1 MSSVES
7 LREFVTERLTAAAQ
21 EIFGVF
27 EKTIFQY
34 EEEVDRQR
42 RLLDVVWKPAI
53 KLHRIELPKQHVC
66 KEEEV
71 LSDQQLCVQ
80 ERNSSLDQEDPEPP
94 QIKEE
99 QEELCTSQEGE
110 QLELK
115 QETETFMLTPSYE
128 ESDHSKDQTL
138 NMSSDENQSVV
149 EETPLGYTSVE
160 SSVVPEPNEDH
171 QLLSHNSH
179 ADKSQ
184 DQKGGEHGSSEST
197 SDAEPRPLFKC
208 DTCGKEFKFKYRFY
222 RHLRI
227 HTELPKKHV
236 CEEEEVL
243 SDQQLC
249 IQKRNSSLDQED
261 PEPPQPKPL
270 FQCNTCGRGFNI
282 KANLNRHLRI
292 HTELPKKHVC
302 KEEEVLSDQQLCIQ
316 ERNSSLDQEDPEPP
330 QPKPLFQC
338 NTCGRGFNIK
348 ANLNRHLRIHT
359 GEKPHSC
366 NVCGKRFRDKSE
378 LKSHMKIHTGEK
390 LKPHS
395 CKTCGNTFQ
404 RNSHL
409 VGHMRTH
416 TGEKPY
422 SCKTCGKDFQCNSH
436 LVRHMRTHTGEKPH
450 SCNVCGKLFG
460 QKATLTFHMKIHT
473 GENFKPYSCK
483 TCGKDFRRNSH
494 LVSHMRTHTG
504 EKPYSCKTCGKDF
517 RCNSHLVRHM
527 RTHTRE
533 NLKPHS

>member
-66 KEEEV
+66 EEEEV

-94 QIKEE
+94 QVKEE
-99 QEELCTSQEGE
+99 QEEPCTSQEGE

-115 QETETFMLTPSYE
+115 QETETFVLTPSYE
-128 ESDHSKDQTL
+128 ESDHGKDQTL
-138 NMSSDENQSVV
+138 NMSNDENQSMV

-197 SDAEPRPLFKC
+197 SNAEPKPLLQC
-208 DTCGKEFKFKYRFY
+208 DTCGKEFKFKSSFY
-222 RHLRI
+222 RHLR
-227 HTELPKKHV
+227 T
-236 CEEEEVL
+236 
-243 SDQQLC
+243 
-249 IQKRNSSLDQED
+249 
-261 PEPPQPKPL
+261 
-270 FQCNTCGRGFNI
+270 
-282 KANLNRHLRI
+282 
-292 HTELPKKHVC
+292 
-302 KEEEVLSDQQLCIQ
+302 
-316 ERNSSLDQEDPEPP
+316 
-330 QPKPLFQC
+330 
-338 NTCGRGFNIK
+338 
-348 ANLNRHLRIHT
+348 HT

-366 NVCGKRFRDKSE
+366 NVCGKRFSQKAT
-378 LKSHMKIHTGEK
+378 LKPHMKIHTGENMK
-390 LKPHS
+390 PHSCKTCEKTFPSNSQLLVHMRKHTGEKPYSCNVCGKGFSVKSSLTFHMKIHTEENFKPHS
-395 CKTCGNTFQ
+395 CKTCGKDFRHSGN
-404 RNSHL
+404 L
-409 VGHMRTH
+409 VVHMRTH

-422 SCKTCGKDFQCNSH
+422 SC
-436 LVRHMRTHTGEKPH
+436 E
-450 SCNVCGKLFG
+450 
-460 QKATLTFHMKIHT
+460 
-473 GENFKPYSCK
+473 
-483 TCGKDFRRNSH
+483 TCGKDFRHSSVL
-494 LVSHMRTHTG
+494 LVHTRRAHKG
-504 EKPYSCKTCGKDF
+504 EKPFICKTCGNRYLAAF
-517 RCNSHLVRHM
+517 QLARHVRW
-527 RTHTRE
+527 HTD
-533 NLKPHS
+533 K